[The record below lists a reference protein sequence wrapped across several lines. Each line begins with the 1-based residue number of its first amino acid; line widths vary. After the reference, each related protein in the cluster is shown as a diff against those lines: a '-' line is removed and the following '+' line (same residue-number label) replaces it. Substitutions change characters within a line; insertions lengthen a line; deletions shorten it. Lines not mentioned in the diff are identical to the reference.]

1 MVVNKLP
8 PVSTLQRKWQTG
20 IVDAMLGDGRKD
32 VLVMFGD
39 ARRPTQMPVDA
50 LTLDLTPPRE
60 RRSEEHGHPNR
71 DTLLKMVRQ
80 KMGLTCK

>member
-8 PVSTLQRKWQTG
+8 PLSTLPRKWQTG

-39 ARRPTQMPVDA
+39 ARRPTQMPLDA
-50 LTLDLTPPRE
+50 LTLDLTPPRQ
-60 RRSEEHGHPNR
+60 RRSEVYGRPSRNS
-71 DTLLKMVRQ
+71 LLKMIRQ
-80 KMGLTCK
+80 KMGSTCM